1 MTSSYLQDQ
10 LLSIVAR
17 FIVEALP
24 GEELVLPAKASLRKN
39 EDGRLLMGRN
49 GSFWPLHDET
59 SDDIVA
65 RIVRWKEA
73 DDLLMPGSGA

>member
-1 MTSSYLQDQ
+1 MTSSYFQDQ

-24 GEELVLPAKASLRKN
+24 GQELLLPSMAALRKDQ
-39 EDGRLLMGRN
+39 DGRLMMGRN

-65 RIVRWKEA
+65 RIVRWGQA
-73 DDLLMPGSGA
+73 DNLLAL

>member
-1 MTSSYLQDQ
+1 MTSSFIQDQ

-17 FIVEALP
+17 FIVEGVP
-24 GEELVLPAKASLRKN
+24 GEELLLPSMAALRKN
-39 EDGRLLMGRN
+39 DDGRLMMGRN

-65 RIVRWKEA
+65 RIVRWGKE
-73 DDLLMPGSGA
+73 M